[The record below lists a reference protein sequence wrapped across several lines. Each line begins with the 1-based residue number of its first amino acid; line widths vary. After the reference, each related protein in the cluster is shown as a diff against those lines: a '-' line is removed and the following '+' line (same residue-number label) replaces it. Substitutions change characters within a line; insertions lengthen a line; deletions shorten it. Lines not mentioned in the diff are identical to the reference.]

1 MTLTLRNMAPEETP
15 GRAGGC
21 RPIRRKSFCV
31 GAAVAI
37 VGALLCIDVRAAE
50 WPEFR
55 GPTADGISTAKNV
68 PAEWSATEHV
78 AWKQAIPGVGWS
90 SPVVVDGKI
99 YLTTAI
105 GKDAEPISLRAMCID
120 ASDGHVLWD
129 TEVFKPDTG
138 VAHEIQAKNSL
149 ASPTPIVSGDRIYV
163 HFGHMGTAALDL
175 AGNVV
180 WRQSSVTYHPQHGN
194 GGSPLLT
201 DGELVFSCD
210 GTENPFVVALDNKTG
225 EVRWKTDRNTKA
237 AKTFSFCTPT
247 LIDVDGVKQVILPG
261 SGFVGAYDPK
271 DGHEIWRVNYNEG
284 FSVVPRPVF
293 ANGLLFVASGF
304 MHPVVYAID
313 PKGASGDVTD
323 THVVW
328 KHEKGGPLTPS
339 VLAVG
344 EDLYFVSDN
353 GVATSVEAKT
363 GKQNW
368 TKRLGGDFSA
378 SPVFAEGRVYFE
390 NEAGVTTVVKAAKE
404 YEAVATNDLGE
415 RMLASPAVIDGA
427 MFLRTE
433 NNLWRIQN

>member
-1 MTLTLRNMAPEETP
+1 
-15 GRAGGC
+15 
-21 RPIRRKSFCV
+21 
-31 GAAVAI
+31 
-37 VGALLCIDVRAAE
+37 
-50 WPEFR
+50 
-55 GPTADGISTAKNV
+55 
-68 PAEWSATEHV
+68 
-78 AWKQAIPGVGWS
+78 
-90 SPVVVDGKI
+90 
-99 YLTTAI
+99 
-105 GKDAEPISLRAMCID
+105 
-120 ASDGHVLWD
+120 
-129 TEVFKPDTG
+129 
-138 VAHEIQAKNSL
+138 
-149 ASPTPIVSGDRIYV
+149 
-163 HFGHMGTAALDL
+163 
-175 AGNVV
+175 V

-237 AKTFSFCTPT
+237 SRKFSFCTPT
-247 LIDVDGVKQVILPG
+247 LIDVEGAKQVILPG

-271 DGHEIWRVNYNEG
+271 DGREIWRVGYDEG
-284 FSVVPRPVF
+284 FSVVPRPVYS
-293 ANGLLFVASGF
+293 NGLLFISSGF
-304 MHPVVYAID
+304 MRPVVYAID

-339 VLAVG
+339 MLAVG

-415 RMLASPAVIDGA
+415 RMLASPAVVDGA
-427 MFLRTE
+427 MILRTE